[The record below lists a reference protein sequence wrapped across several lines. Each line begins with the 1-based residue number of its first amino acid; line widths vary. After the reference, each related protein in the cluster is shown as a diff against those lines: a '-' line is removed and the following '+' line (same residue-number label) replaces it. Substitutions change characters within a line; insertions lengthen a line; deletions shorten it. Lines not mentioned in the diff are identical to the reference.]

1 VTPPVVCQISIS
13 WQTALFTAYLQANRS
28 GRLMLFLAAHRMN
41 VQIGLE
47 TALYRAEQRLLGQYD
62 ITNALRIFGG

>member
-1 VTPPVVCQISIS
+1 
-13 WQTALFTAYLQANRS
+13 
-28 GRLMLFLAAHRMN
+28 MLFLAAHRMN

-62 ITNALRIFGG
+62 ITNVLRIFGG

>member
-1 VTPPVVCQISIS
+1 
-13 WQTALFTAYLQANRS
+13 
-28 GRLMLFLAAHRMN
+28 MLFLAAHRMN

-47 TALYRAEQRLLGQYD
+47 TALHRAEQRLLGQYD